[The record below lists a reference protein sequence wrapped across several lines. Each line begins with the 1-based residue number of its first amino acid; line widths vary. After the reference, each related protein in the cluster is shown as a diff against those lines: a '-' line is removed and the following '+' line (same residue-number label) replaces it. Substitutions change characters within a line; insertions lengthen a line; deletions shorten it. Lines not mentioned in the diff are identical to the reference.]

1 MSGWTCALVS
11 CEHPVLDACAAFAD
25 NTPVAAE
32 APVTEN
38 PRTIAEDTLNN
49 AIDGRI
55 ARTLISNLFLLS
67 IRTFS

>member
-1 MSGWTCALVS
+1 
-11 CEHPVLDACAAFAD
+11 
-25 NTPVAAE
+25 VAAE